1 MTLFSGYVVQA
12 AISQKLAVPPSLGLA
27 GRLLGAVLGN
37 SGQTSARAEHV
48 SMVGPGGVGRAEVAV
63 SNAQWDLTAAGVDG
77 VGGAEAQGRVNMV
90 QRMAGLF
97 RRTAGDRQ
105 RFEGPAEP
113 SLSLQCSVMTMEL
126 PVESIALS
134 ILEATLK
141 EGRAQS

>member
-1 MTLFSGYVVQA
+1 M
-12 AISQKLAVPPSLGLA
+12 
-27 GRLLGAVLGN
+27 
-37 SGQTSARAEHV
+37 
-48 SMVGPGGVGRAEVAV
+48 GRAEVAV

-126 PVESIALS
+126 PVESIALPS
-134 ILEATLK
+134 WRRRSRRGGHSLDTGKGFEFRRCACRGLERMSSSTCSDGACL
-141 EGRAQS
+141 EGKLLAEGQAWF